1 MKALLNTLRFLTPNA
16 WYISGLGDIAG
27 GAYGRGASGG
37 RRPASDRGGIR
48 RYRSVDCA
56 AGGAAMKVLTIAA
69 VALKRFIRDRANL
82 FFVFVLPIGII
93 LLIGA
98 QFGGGLAPQMGVH
111 LPENG
116 GLAGEAIVEALEEAG
131 EVEIVRLEG
140 RDLLVEAVALGNV
153 AVGNGYPGRSQRK
166 VACRRRSGDRVDR
179 AAGRKHRRLPS
190 ACRGCRRA
198 AVTEIEIAIR
208 FAVGRGATREAA
220 TAAAE
225 DLVGIIPGISV
236 DIASVGESLFEG
248 VGGQFEIGSTSQLI
262 LFMFLT
268 GLTGSA
274 ALIQSK
280 RYGVTRRMLST
291 PTGSSTVVAGEAL
304 GRFAVVLVQGLYIV
318 IATMLM
324 FQIDWGDPIR
334 RRSDPSRFWC
344 LRRRRRDAVRHIVSQ
359 RATSGQVLAWWLGW
373 GLAALGGCMVP
384 IELFPPAMEAV
395 ARFTPHAWA
404 LDAFAELQRRDGSL
418 IDILW
423 QLGVIFVFA
432 AVLIGLATWRMR
444 LTLGRAEVS
453 A

>member
-1 MKALLNTLRFLTPNA
+1 
-16 WYISGLGDIAG
+16 
-27 GAYGRGASGG
+27 
-37 RRPASDRGGIR
+37 
-48 RYRSVDCA
+48 
-56 AGGAAMKVLTIAA
+56 MKVLTIAA

-153 AVGNGYPGRSQRK
+153 AVGMDIPDDLSARLLAGEDLAIELIGPQGVNIAGYQAL
-166 VACRRRSGDRVDR
+166 VADAV
-179 AAGRKHRRLPS
+179 
-190 ACRGCRRA
+190 A

-324 FQIDWGDPIR
+324 FQIDWGDPIG
-334 RRSDPSRFWC
+334 
-344 LRRRRRDAVRHIVSQ
+344 AVAIL
-359 RATSGQVLAWWLGW
+359 LAFGACGAGAAMLFGTLFRNEQQAAGVGVVVGL

>member
-1 MKALLNTLRFLTPNA
+1 
-16 WYISGLGDIAG
+16 
-27 GAYGRGASGG
+27 
-37 RRPASDRGGIR
+37 
-48 RYRSVDCA
+48 
-56 AGGAAMKVLTIAA
+56 MKVLTIAA

-153 AVGNGYPGRSQRK
+153 AVGMDIPDDLSARLLAGEDLAIELMGPQGVNIAGYQAL
-166 VACRRRSGDRVDR
+166 VADAV
-179 AAGRKHRRLPS
+179 
-190 ACRGCRRA
+190 A

-324 FQIDWGDPIR
+324 FQIDWGDPIG
-334 RRSDPSRFWC
+334 
-344 LRRRRRDAVRHIVSQ
+344 AVAIL
-359 RATSGQVLAWWLGW
+359 LAFGACGAGAAMLFGTLFRNEQQAAGVGVVVGL

-444 LTLGRAEVS
+444 VTLGRAEVS